1 MEATKNQ
8 LRDAKVRIFTRQR
21 GDAERAIEVAIATFE
36 DKAPTPSQLGDLA
49 DAIDALKQLQ
59 FYVAVVLAHGAVH
72 VAPLDKR
79 RPEMMARTLDEMK
92 REFDALRGGVEA

>member
-8 LRDAKVRIFTRQR
+8 LRDAKVRRFTRQR
-21 GDAERAIEVAIATFE
+21 EDAERAIEVAIATFE

-49 DAIDALKQLQ
+49 DAIDAFKQRQ
-59 FYVAVVLAHGAVH
+59 FYVSVVLAHGAVH

-79 RPEMMARTLDEMK
+79 RPETMARTLEEMK
-92 REFDALRGGVEA
+92 REFEILCGAEDA